1 MNNEA
6 FFVGSSVQM
15 LFIGAAWVV
24 MVRDVFVYGAKNNE
38 IFSLSSLKNNLP
50 FPFYYQGCLI

>member
-1 MNNEA
+1 
-6 FFVGSSVQM
+6 M
-15 LFIGAAWVV
+15 LFIGAARVV